1 MKSDIIVDPS
11 LVPFDAPKC
20 LDMMAVLTA
29 GTRVIIDHDDAT
41 NAAHISATLS
51 L

>member
-11 LVPFDAPKC
+11 LVLFDAPKY

-41 NAAHISATLS
+41 SAAHISATLS